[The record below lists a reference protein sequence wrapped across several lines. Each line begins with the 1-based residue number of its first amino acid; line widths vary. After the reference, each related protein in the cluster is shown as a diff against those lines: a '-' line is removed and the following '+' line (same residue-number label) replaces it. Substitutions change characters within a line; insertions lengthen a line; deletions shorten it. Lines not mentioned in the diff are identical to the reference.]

1 MRYAIFSIFVMLVA
15 AESKPADADGFD
27 VSVHIAKKEW
37 AEAMSL
43 IAEIADEDGERDF
56 LLGVWYSARGNPGY
70 DANRATHHM
79 EAASSKGYM
88 SAKKALIYRYLF
100 TDNPSVM
107 NIKRG
112 HELAEE
118 YYPFMLDAV
127 DTGKDENS
135 DHLVLLGY
143 FYVYGVV
150 VNKDVDIGKKYLNQ
164 ALSNGNAHARH
175 LLIAIGE

>member
-1 MRYAIFSIFVMLVA
+1 MRYAIFSFFIILVGIGCRP
-15 AESKPADADGFD
+15 SNADGFD
-27 VSVHIAKKEW
+27 VSVHMAKKEW
-37 AEAMSL
+37 AEAMSS
-43 IAEIADEDGERDF
+43 IAEISDEDGERDF
-56 LLGVWYSARGNPGY
+56 LLGIWYSARGNPEF

-88 SAKKALIYRYLF
+88 NAKRALIYRYLF

-112 HELAEE
+112 YAIAEE

-127 DTGKDENS
+127 NAGKDGKS

-150 VNKDVDIGKKYLNQ
+150 VNKDVDTGRKYLIQ
-164 ALSNGNAHARH
+164 ASSNGNAHAHH
-175 LLIAIGE
+175 LLNEIGE